1 MLKDALSSL
10 ISNQSKQQQCKLG
23 KILCS
28 LDPEESQLLVDA
40 LKSNI
45 STMSLIRTLKSEGI
59 NLSREYLGEK
69 RNCFKNNEES
79 KTCCMKEGAQN
90 DK

>member
-10 ISNQSKQQQCKLG
+10 ITNQSKQQQCKLG
-23 KILCS
+23 KLICS
-28 LDPEESQLLVDA
+28 LDDEESELLIGA
-40 LKSNI
+40 LKSEV

-69 RNCFKNNEES
+69 RNCFKNSEDS
-79 KTCCMKEGAQN
+79 KTCCIAERLQN